1 MSLLAL
7 LDMLGMLHWIIYYN
21 TAKYKQQVAQ
31 TLNAEIQ
38 CKLNN
43 LFSHFKKICFI
54 KIFIFQTAVWKII
67 SVHLSH
73 FQYQTWNHFTEEA
86 FFSDKANKDEV
97 SSWGGGLKHKPR
109 LSSPT

>member
-43 LFSHFKKICFI
+43 LFSHFKQTCFI
-54 KIFIFQTAVWKII
+54 KIFIFQT
-67 SVHLSH
+67 SVHKN
-73 FQYQTWNHFTEEA
+73 Y
-86 FFSDKANKDEV
+86 FSAPFPFSIPD
-97 SSWGGGLKHKPR
+97 LKSLYR
-109 LSSPT
+109 RGVLFR